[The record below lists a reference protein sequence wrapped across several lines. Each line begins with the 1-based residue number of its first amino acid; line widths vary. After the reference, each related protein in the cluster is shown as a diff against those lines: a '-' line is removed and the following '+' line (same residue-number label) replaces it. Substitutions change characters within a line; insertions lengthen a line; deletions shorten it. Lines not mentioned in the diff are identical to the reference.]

1 MDINIRVEE
10 RIIKDFQETS
20 GFCHIIANK
29 SGIIN
34 RVLTEKGV
42 AIVGIN
48 DFVNKGDILI
58 SGEVKLN
65 EEVKNDVCAAG
76 EVIAEVWY
84 KVSSSYPLKYVEEKR
99 TGKKRFNLIV
109 KDNRAEY
116 LILKSRI
123 KDKETEKKLLFR
135 IGKWEVYL
143 AKEYEINT
151 LEKEYS
157 EKEALN
163 KALDK
168 IKEKIM
174 IKDEKFREIIN
185 EKVLQKSV
193 NNDNLNIDVFVVVLE
208 DIGVSVNYIKET
220 DSDTS
225 DSKNNGDNNT
235 SDR

>member
-1 MDINIRVEE
+1 M
-10 RIIKDFQETS
+10 
-20 GFCHIIANK
+20 
-29 SGIIN
+29 
-34 RVLTEKGV
+34 
-42 AIVGIN
+42 
-48 DFVNKGDILI
+48 
-58 SGEVKLN
+58 
-65 EEVKNDVCAAG
+65 
-76 EVIAEVWY
+76 
-84 KVSSSYPLKYVEEKR
+84 EEKR